1 MLAYFIRRL
10 MQAVVVLFVM
20 SLLVFMGVFAVGNP
34 ADILISPLAT
44 PEEYEAAV
52 RALGLDRP
60 MWDQYRTFL
69 VKALHGDLGNSFV
82 FNRPALGLILERM
95 PATLELAL
103 AAVIIAVAAGIPL
116 GLVAGLRPDSKA
128 AKSIMT
134 FSILGFSLPTFWIG
148 LMMVMLFSVYL
159 GWLPATGRGETRLLF
174 GVPVSF
180 LTLDGLK
187 HMLLPAVNLAL
198 FKISLVIRLTRA
210 GVRENLLM
218 DYVRFARAKGVSEAR
233 VIGVHVLKNALI
245 PIITVVGLEL
255 GNVIAFAVVTETI
268 FAWPGMGKLI
278 IDSIGVLDRP
288 VIVAYLLVTVTMF
301 IVINLLVD
309 FLYSAADP
317 RVRLEDM
324 NQ

>member
-69 VKALHGDLGNSFV
+69 VNALHGDLGNSFV

-148 LMMVMLFSVYL
+148 LMMVML
-159 GWLPATGRGETRLLF
+159 
-174 GVPVSF
+174 
-180 LTLDGLK
+180 
-187 HMLLPAVNLAL
+187 
-198 FKISLVIRLTRA
+198 
-210 GVRENLLM
+210 LM
-218 DYVRFARAKGVSEAR
+218 
-233 VIGVHVLKNALI
+233 
-245 PIITVVGLEL
+245 
-255 GNVIAFAVVTETI
+255 
-268 FAWPGMGKLI
+268 M
-278 IDSIGVLDRP
+278 
-288 VIVAYLLVTVTMF
+288 VIVLLLVTYVPD
-301 IVINLLVD
+301 ISLL
-309 FLYSAADP
+309 LP
-317 RVRLEDM
+317 RLLM
-324 NQ
+324 GYGA

>member
-1 MLAYFIRRL
+1 M
-10 MQAVVVLFVM
+10 
-20 SLLVFMGVFAVGNP
+20 
-34 ADILISPLAT
+34 
-44 PEEYEAAV
+44 
-52 RALGLDRP
+52 
-60 MWDQYRTFL
+60 
-69 VKALHGDLGNSFV
+69 
-82 FNRPALGLILERM
+82 
-95 PATLELAL
+95 
-103 AAVIIAVAAGIPL
+103 
-116 GLVAGLRPDSKA
+116 
-128 AKSIMT
+128 
-134 FSILGFSLPTFWIG
+134 
-148 LMMVMLFSVYL
+148 

-268 FAWPGMGKLI
+268 LPGRAWGKLI

-288 VIVAYLLVTVTMF
+288 LSWPTCW
-301 IVINLLVD
+301 
-309 FLYSAADP
+309 
-317 RVRLEDM
+317 
-324 NQ
+324 